1 MSSQTHPIEQ
11 HPDLVALRMASED
24 AATRPTG
31 QATETLSLLAGLYL
45 AVSPWIV
52 GFHATAPALTANNLI
67 TGLVLVA
74 QAEVARV
81 QPHAL
86 GVVPA
91 YERTHSLGLAAAVL
105 GVWTMIAQW
114 VIQSTTTNAGIIAN
128 NVVIGA
134 IVFVC
139 AMMTLAQG
147 VGRELL
153 AARTA
158 HGAPAPGP
166 MMR

>member
-1 MSSQTHPIEQ
+1 VSFQTPPIEQ
-11 HPDLVALRMASED
+11 HPDLVALRAASED
-24 AATRPTG
+24 AATLPVG
-31 QATETLSLLAGLYL
+31 QATETVSLLAGLYL

-74 QAEVARV
+74 L
-81 QPHAL
+81 AL

-105 GVWTMIAQW
+105 GVWTIIAQW

-134 IVFVC
+134 IVFLC

-147 VGRELL
+147 LGREMR

-158 HGAPAPGP
+158 RGAPAPGP

>member
-74 QAEVARV
+74 L
-81 QPHAL
+81 AL

-114 VIQSTTTNAGIIAN
+114 VIQSTATNAGIIAN